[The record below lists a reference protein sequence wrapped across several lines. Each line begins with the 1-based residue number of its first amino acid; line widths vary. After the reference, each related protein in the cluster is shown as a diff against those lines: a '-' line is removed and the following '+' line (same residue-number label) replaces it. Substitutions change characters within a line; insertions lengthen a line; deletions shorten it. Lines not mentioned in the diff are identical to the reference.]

1 MGLRLAL
8 CMLYVTTALWI
19 PWFIYF
25 WVTTFALCLSPFLF
39 NPHQFSFSDFI
50 IDYREFLRW
59 MSRGNSRHHANSWVG
74 YCRLSRTK
82 ITGYKRKKLGH
93 PSEKLASDV
102 PRASWRTI
110 IYAEL
115 LGPLAMAIIMTMP
128 YLFVKSYVLPAST
141 ATNPL
146 VYVADFQHSPLAFVS
161 GRRFTASGSQQVS
174 GLLRIAVISLGP
186 IVFNMIILIVL
197 FLTSLFLGP
206 MLNNCC
212 GKFGATMA
220 AIAHGLSVVG
230 LVGFFELLW
239 FLEVWQAS
247 HAVLGVVATC
257 FIQRF
262 FYKFFIAFFLS
273 REFKHDEIN
282 RAWWTGVWYNR
293 GLGSHVVSQPARE
306 FVVKLVEVRP
316 APAPRFSPTG
326 C

>member
-1 MGLRLAL
+1 M
-8 CMLYVTTALWI
+8 V
-19 PWFIYF
+19 
-25 WVTTFALCLSPFLF
+25 
-39 NPHQFSFSDFI
+39 
-50 IDYREFLRW
+50 
-59 MSRGNSRHHANSWVG
+59 
-74 YCRLSRTK
+74 
-82 ITGYKRKKLGH
+82 
-93 PSEKLASDV
+93 
-102 PRASWRTI
+102 
-110 IYAEL
+110 
-115 LGPLAMAIIMTMP
+115 
-128 YLFVKSYVLPAST
+128 
-141 ATNPL
+141 
-146 VYVADFQHSPLAFVS
+146 
-161 GRRFTASGSQQVS
+161 
-174 GLLRIAVISLGP
+174 
-186 IVFNMIILIVL
+186 ILIVL

-220 AIAHGLSVVG
+220 ALAHGLSVVG

-316 APAPRFSPTG
+316 LSFKNLTGPTLTLPSPLPLPTDGSLCDRLHHLPPAAHHPLGPLLHPLVRRARPSAPARQAS
-326 C
+326 